1 MKIEILPNNDDR
13 REQLVISF
21 TYIPAILFCLVIY
34 YFYPTSSNNN
44 NKLSS
49 PLSVPIVQ
57 SNDTIT
63 FAVVGDLMCHA
74 PQFKAA
80 KKVGAYDFSYVFESV
95 RPYLSGADLCFG
107 NLETVTAGQE
117 YKDYTG
123 YPEFNTP
130 AAYLDGMVSAGFDV
144 ATNVNNHS
152 LDRRFIGVQN
162 TIDSLDKR
170 GLLHTGTFKNPEDT
184 GKVLLIDKKGIKTA
198 VLGYTFSTNGIPLP
212 AGKEY
217 CISMIDTAHMRRD
230 VERAK
235 NNHADLIV
243 VFIHWGN
250 EYERYPNN
258 EQKDIANHLANLGV
272 DFIFGSHPH
281 VLQPA
286 EIIQTPQK
294 PVFVIYSLG
303 NFVSGQRK
311 PYTDYGTILRL
322 QIIKDGST
330 GKIKTGNIDF
340 IPTYVSLEK
349 GYRILPIHDA
359 ILNASSDLP
368 SALDL
373 SPNDMAR
380 MRAIWPEA
388 TKHLTNETIGMTPY
402 QPK

>member
-1 MKIEILPNNDDR
+1 MKIEILSSNEDR
-13 REQLVISF
+13 REQLIISF
-21 TYIPAILFCLVIY
+21 TYIPAIILCLVIY
-34 YFYPTSSNNN
+34 YFYPVSPNSDS
-44 NKLSS
+44 KLSAS
-49 PLSVPIVQ
+49 LSVPVIQ

-80 KKVGAYDFSYVFESV
+80 KKGDTYDFSYVFESV
-95 RPYLSGADLCFG
+95 KPYLSGADLCFG

-130 AAYLDGMVSAGFDV
+130 AAYLDGMVSSGFDV

-162 TIDSLDKR
+162 TIDSLDTR

-184 GKVLLIDKKGIKTA
+184 GKVLVIEKKGIKTA

-212 AGKEY
+212 PGKEY
-217 CISMIDTAHMRRD
+217 CISMIDTARMRRD

-235 NNHADLIV
+235 NAHPDLIAV
-243 VFIHWGN
+243 MIHWGN

-322 QIIKDGST
+322 QVIKDGAT

-340 IPTYVSLEK
+340 IPTYVSQEK
-349 GYRILPIHDA
+349 GYRIIPVHAA
-359 ILNASSDLP
+359 ISDSSNDLKAS
-368 SALDL
+368 LDL
-373 SPNDMAR
+373 STADRAR
-380 MRAIWPEA
+380 MRTIWPEA
-388 TKHLTNETIGMTPY
+388 TKHLTNEAIGMRPY
-402 QPK
+402 KAN